1 MSTELSLLVHN
12 VKGES
17 EHFVNTT
24 DRLEKLREVKTL
36 QWGELCDLLGIKRSM
51 LHYLRKGE
59 RNLSFK
65 ALRRLE
71 QAEREAGI
79 LPPAPPPQIP
89 SSDTETGSIKNST
102 ISGMGIGKGIDREEL
117 RRTIDE
123 LKRLTADLERIYKRK

>member
-1 MSTELSLLVHN
+1 MFTELSLLVHN

-36 QWGELCDLLGIKRSM
+36 QWGELCDLLDIKRSM

-79 LPPAPPPQIP
+79 LPPAPPPHAP
-89 SSDTETGSIKNST
+89 PLEHEPGDKKN
-102 ISGMGIGKGIDREEL
+102 IQFQEKGNEKGIDREEFGRIL
-117 RRTIDE
+117 AE
-123 LKRLTADLERIYKRK
+123 MKRLTAELERIYKGK